1 MHDVVRYNSSFRDA
15 WDNLVRHAKNGTFL
29 FSRDYMEYHS
39 DRFQDLSFMI
49 FKNGVVK
56 ALIPGNINSGVFFS
70 HQGLTYGGIIM
81 APELV
86 TTDVINIFNLLNS
99 RLPEFGIKEVIYKP
113 VPHIYHKMPAQ
124 EDIYALHLLH
134 AEKTGCHISS
144 VIGQSARIK
153 FRESRLGG
161 IRKGIKAGLITEP
174 SDDFGGFW
182 DMLTGNLVKTYKI
195 KPVHSLEEIMIL
207 KSRFPENI
215 RLYVARHNG
224 VIVAGTVLYL
234 TDNVAHVQYIS
245 ANENGKRLGA
255 LDLLFS
261 ELITNEFAGMPF
273 FDFGSSSEQMGN
285 YLNEKLIFQKEGF
298 GGRGVVYETYKY
310 FI

>member
-1 MHDVVRYNSSFRDA
+1 MFDVVRYNSSFRDA
-15 WDNLVRHAKNGTFL
+15 WDNLVRYSKNGTFL

-39 DRFQDLSFMI
+39 DRFQDLSFLA

-56 ALIPGNINSGVFFS
+56 ALIPGNKNSDVFFS

-81 APELV
+81 SPELV
-86 TTDVINIFNLLNS
+86 TTDVINIFHLFNA
-99 RLPEFGIKEVIYKP
+99 RLIEFGIKEVIYKP
-113 VPHIYHKMPAQ
+113 VPYIYHKMPAQ
-124 EDIYALHLLH
+124 EDIYVLHLLH
-134 AEKTGCHISS
+134 AEKTGCHIAS
-144 VIGQSARIK
+144 VIRHSARIK
-153 FRESRLGG
+153 FRESRLSG
-161 IRKGIKAGLITEP
+161 IRKSIKAGLITEP
-174 SDDFGGFW
+174 SDDFMGFW
-182 DMLTGNLVKTYKI
+182 DLLTGNLVRTYNI
-195 KPVHSLEEIMIL
+195 KPVHSLEEISIL

-224 VIVAGTVLYL
+224 EIVAGTVIYL

-245 ANENGKRLGA
+245 ANDSGKRLGA
-255 LDLLFS
+255 LDLLFN
-261 ELITNEFAGMPF
+261 ELITNDFAGVPF

-298 GGRGVVYETYKY
+298 GGRGIVYETYKY